1 MATSLT
7 SSMHRFASTIF
18 VFLALL
24 VACVGAN
31 AMPCE
36 RSSDVAFEHVA
47 LLADDILDADASDP
61 LPLPSIEDNSG
72 GLDDTF
78 DVPVLPAVI
87 ISRMDAVHPGNVQPA
102 PHAHHH
108 SLDLRPPIA

>member
-7 SSMHRFASTIF
+7 SSMHRIASTIF
-18 VFLALL
+18 VFLALF

-31 AMPCE
+31 AMPGE
-36 RSSDVAFEHVA
+36 RHADTGVEHAALIDDGVADSGDSVT
-47 LLADDILDADASDP
+47 
-61 LPLPSIEDNSG
+61 LPSLEDNSG

-78 DVPVLPAVI
+78 DVPALPAVI
-87 ISRMDAVHPGNVQPA
+87 VFRTEAIRPGNVEPA